1 MKRSAVPAVWLAA
14 MLVCAWWALFKTP
27 ISSDITLFIPKTDTT
42 AGLLLEQLHRGTAAR
57 IILMGIEGGTEQ
69 ARAETSKHLASRLR
83 ASGLFARVA
92 NGEDLLDRDEQR
104 KLFSYRYLLSPK
116 VSPDRFSAAGLRA
129 ALLQRLHELGSPL
142 STFEKRLLP
151 QDPTAEMWTLIKI
164 WQGSGQYPEQ
174 RRGVWFTRDGRRA
187 LLLAETRSSGFD
199 IGAQERVIG
208 AIEKAFAASKE
219 RAGAGADITLLLSG
233 PGVFAVSSQHTI
245 RHEAESLSI
254 AAGLLV
260 VLIVVVVFRS
270 LRPVLISMVLLGS
283 TILGAVVTAGAVFG
297 KVYGITLAFGMTL
310 VGEVVDYPILVF
322 AHLSRNEAPVV
333 GLTRIWP
340 TLRLCAATT
349 MLGCLAMTATDLPGL
364 AQLGLFTM
372 VGLLSAA
379 VFTRWVLPPLLPA
392 VWTPRHDLVRAEWMT
407 RLLHPGRLLAIG
419 VSVLSVLALSALI
432 ALAPP
437 LWEDDL
443 AALSPIPQDILK
455 LDQELRASFGHP
467 EPGRMI
473 VVIAP
478 DIESAL
484 RRSEAVA
491 GYLRDRVAD
500 GMLRG
505 FDLAARYLP
514 SQRTQRQRR
523 AALPDPERLRA
534 NLEAALAGLPFRP
547 GRFEPFE
554 QAVAAARTGP
564 LLSPSD
570 LAGTALGLRVA
581 SLLLRADR
589 GWTAL
594 ILLDGVRDPDGLA
607 RGLGRQAYEGAY
619 YLDMKAETN
628 RLVARFRHTA
638 LNRLMW
644 GAALIVA
651 VVWLGFGRS
660 ARLVLAALLPV
671 FLAIILDVAVLAAL
685 GKRLSLFH
693 LVSLLLVLG
702 IGTNYGLFFS
712 RPDPDP
718 ADRKRTLGA
727 LLACLSS
734 TLGVFGM
741 LSLSKVPVLS
751 AIGQTVA
758 IGVFMSFVMAL
769 ILAQHIS
776 KGGLSPKTVRA
787 PPQQNGGRSHKA
799 PDLTDAYQP
808 AANICLYDGQRA
820 RPRGGCLTGRSSTR

>member
-1 MKRSAVPAVWLAA
+1 MTRFALPAVWLAA
-14 MLVCAWWALFKTP
+14 ILVCAWWAIFKTP

-42 AGLLLEQLHRGTAAR
+42 AGLLLEQLRSGPAAR
-57 IILMGIEGGTEQ
+57 ILLMGIEGSTEQ
-69 ARAETSKHLASRLR
+69 AMAETSKRLASRLR

-116 VSPDRFSAAGLRA
+116 ITTDRFSAKGLRA
-129 ALLQRLHELGSPL
+129 ALLQRLQELGSPL

-151 QDPTAEMWTLIKI
+151 QDPTAEMWALIKL
-164 WQGSGQYPEQ
+164 WQGSGQRPEQ
-174 RRGVWFTRDGRRA
+174 RSGVWFTRDGKRA

-199 IGAQERVIG
+199 IGAQERVVD
-208 AIEKAFAASKE
+208 AIDQAFAAVKE
-219 RAGAGADITLLLSG
+219 QAGAGGDMRLLLSG
-233 PGVFAVSSQHTI
+233 PGIFAVSSQHTI
-245 RHEAESLSI
+245 RHEAESLSV

-260 VLIVVVVFRS
+260 VLIIVLVFRS
-270 LRPVLISMVLLGS
+270 LRPVLISMLLLGS
-283 TILGAVVTAGAVFG
+283 TILVAVVTAGAVFG

-322 AHLSRNEAPVV
+322 AHLRRNEASVV
-333 GLTRIWP
+333 GLKRIWP

-349 MLGCLAMTATDLPGL
+349 VLGCLAMTATDLPGL

-372 VGLLSAA
+372 AGLLSAA

-392 VWTPRHDLVRAEWMT
+392 VWTPRNDPARTEWMT
-407 RLLHPGRLLAIG
+407 RLLHPGRSLVIAVIVLSLLA
-419 VSVLSVLALSALI
+419 LFALI
-432 ALAPP
+432 SLAPP

-443 AALSPIPQDILK
+443 AALSPIPQDALK
-455 LDQELRASFGHP
+455 LDQELRASFGEP
-467 EPGRMI
+467 ESGRMI
-473 VVIAP
+473 VVTAP

-484 RRSEAVA
+484 SRSEAVA
-491 GYLRDRVAD
+491 AYLQDRVAD
-500 GMLRG
+500 GMLRS

-514 SQRTQRQRR
+514 SQHTQRERQ
-523 AALPDPERLRA
+523 AALPDRERLRE
-534 NLEAALAGLPFRP
+534 NLKAAVAGLPFKP
-547 GRFEPFE
+547 GLFGPFE

-564 LLSPSD
+564 LLGLSD
-570 LAGTALGLRVA
+570 LEGTALGLRVA
-581 SLLLRADR
+581 SLLFQTELFQSDG

-594 ILLDGVRDPDGLA
+594 ILLDGVRDPDAMAPGLA
-607 RGLGRQAYEGAY
+607 HQGYQGVY
-619 YLDMKAETN
+619 YLDMKAETD
-628 RLVARFRHTA
+628 RLVAGFRDTA

-644 GAALIVA
+644 GAALIA
-651 VVWLGFGRS
+651 GVVWLGFGRS
-660 ARLVLAALLPV
+660 VRLVLAALLPV

-685 GKRLSLFH
+685 GERLSLFH

-712 RPDPDP
+712 RPDPDL
-718 ADRKRTLGA
+718 ADRKRTLRA

-734 TLGVFGM
+734 TLAVFGI

-758 IGVFMSFVMAL
+758 IGVSMSFVMAL

-776 KGGLSPKTVRA
+776 KA
-787 PPQQNGGRSHKA
+787 
-799 PDLTDAYQP
+799 D
-808 AANICLYDGQRA
+808 
-820 RPRGGCLTGRSSTR
+820 